1 MTMERR
7 LREVE
12 MLRKRYSR
20 VEHGPNLDWLMF
32 KEFPLPA
39 GWDRESTDILV
50 LIPPGYPETPPDN
63 FYVPNGLRLQSNTV
77 PGNFAEGQE
86 ILGAAWAQFSYHAE
100 TWTPT
105 HDLWNGDTLVTFM
118 AAVERR
124 LREAN

>member
-7 LREVE
+7 MREVE
-12 MLRKRYSR
+12 LLRQQYSL

-32 KEFPLPA
+32 KHFPLPP
-39 GWDRESTDILV
+39 GWDRGSTDILV

-63 FYVPNGLRLQSNTV
+63 FYVPNGLRLQSGAV

-86 ILGAAWAQFSYHAE
+86 VLGASWAQFSYHAK
-100 TWTPT
+100 TWIPTP
-105 HDLWNGDTLVTFM
+105 DLWNGDMLVTFM
-118 AAVERR
+118 AAIERR

>member
-12 MLRKRYSR
+12 LLRQRYSR
-20 VEHGPNLDWLMF
+20 VEHGSDLDWLKF
-32 KEFPLPA
+32 KDFPLPS
-39 GWDRESTDILV
+39 GWDRGSTDILV

-63 FYVPNGLRLQSNTV
+63 FYVPNGLRLQSNAV

-86 ILGAAWAQFSYHAE
+86 VLGASWAQFSYHAE

-118 AAVERR
+118 TAVELR